1 MSSKHE
7 LNFSNF
13 EKILTAEKESITKNI
28 NSLNKEVT
36 ALGVEDEI
44 GDLEDMAELQIDN
57 AIDQTQLKRLQAELA
72 EVNEAINRIHSGV
85 FGICEKTGKKIPI
98 ARLLANPTA
107 RTIVSV

>member
-1 MSSKHE
+1 MDSQHE

-13 EKILTAEKESITKNI
+13 EKILTTKKEEIIKNI
-28 NSLNKEVT
+28 DSLKREVN

-57 AIDQTQLKRLQAELA
+57 AIDQTQLKWLETELA
-72 EVNEAINRIHSGV
+72 EVDAAINRIHSGV
-85 FGICEKTGKKIPI
+85 YGICEKTGKKIPI

-107 RTIVSV
+107 RAIVSS